1 MTEVEY
7 EKIIEELQ
15 REIRILNQRLIRSNI
30 NRDILQE
37 ALETQS
43 RALKIRNLEL
53 EESRELIRNS
63 EAKYRE
69 LAHHDIL
76 TRLHNRAYFQE
87 CLNKVTED
95 AGLSGSIFALFF
107 IDLDRFKNIN
117 DSFGHESGDEVL
129 SQTAD
134 RILSCVQSKDTVARI
149 GGDEFAVLLTDI
161 KDSLSVEQTARA
173 ICDKISKPFSLKM
186 DEYHLGVSIGI
197 SLYPEDDTDPD
208 RLLQKADYA
217 MYSVKHKELN
227 TYRFYRDL
235 KKHRKPIITSTE

>member
-1 MTEVEY
+1 MTDAEY
-7 EKIIEELQ
+7 EKLIEELQ
-15 REIRILNQRLIRSNI
+15 REVRILKQRLIRSNI
-30 NRDILQE
+30 NREILQE

-43 RALKIRNLEL
+43 RALKIRNMEL
-53 EESRELIRNS
+53 EESEELIRIS

-87 CLNKVTED
+87 YLNKVTED
-95 AGLSGSIFALFF
+95 AKHSDSHFALFF
-107 IDLDRFKNIN
+107 IDLDRFKCVN
-117 DSFGHESGDEVL
+117 DSYGHESGDEVL

-149 GGDEFAVLLTDI
+149 GGDEFAVILTGFEDYSYI
-161 KDSLSVEQTARA
+161 ANIAQA
-173 ICDKISKPFSLKM
+173 ICDKISKPYTLKAAV
-186 DEYHLGVSIGI
+186 YSIGVSIGI

-217 MYSVKHKELN
+217 MYSLKHKEIN
-227 TYRFYRDL
+227 SYKFYKDL
-235 KKHRKPIITSTE
+235 KKHHKL